1 MGRGQNLSEAPKNLL
16 SNIFTS
22 LYLFEAS
29 LQDQWRQIHNYTSII
44 NAVWSKDWWRIFATS
59 YCVKHCWKVL
69 WCERKSF
76 QYLCWKDSEKQKLV
90 LICLRLSIVLDFFF
104 SIIHERWII
113 MFEKTYWE
121 KKIRHS
127 NVEDNFPNFFKHFS
141 FALPWRCCLTFV
153 FFFD

>member
-1 MGRGQNLSEAPKNLL
+1 MFFEKLYINTSDILRFSLHSRSVNLDDFNGKRSKSIRSTQEFTL
-16 SNIFTS
+16 NIFTS

-29 LQDQWRQIHNYTSII
+29 LQDQWRQIHKDTSII

-69 WCERKSF
+69 WCERKSS
-76 QYLCWKDSEKQKLV
+76 QYLCWNDSEKQKLV

-121 KKIRHS
+121 KK
-127 NVEDNFPNFFKHFS
+127 K
-141 FALPWRCCLTFV
+141 
-153 FFFD
+153 